1 MVVSNTS
8 PLIAL
13 AEIGLLH
20 LVPNLYG
27 TITLPGAVFDEI
39 TVAGAGAPGA
49 DEIRNARF
57 VATVRLEDTPLLR
70 ALIIELDAGEA
81 EAIACAVQSRADW
94 LLIDERRGRSIA
106 ERLGMRVIGTLGI
119 LIAAKRGGQLVEIKP
134 ALNELRDR
142 AGFWMSN
149 DLMQRVLLTA
159 NES

>member
-13 AEIGLLH
+13 AEIGLPH
-20 LVPNLYG
+20 LVPRLYG
-27 TITLPGAVFDEI
+27 TISLPGAVFDEI

-49 DEIRNARF
+49 DEIRDAEF
-57 VATVRLEDTPLLR
+57 VVTVALEDTPLLR
-70 ALIIELDAGEA
+70 ALTMELDAGEA

-106 ERLGMRVIGTLGI
+106 EKLGVRVIGTLGI
-119 LIAAKRGGQLVEIKP
+119 LIAAKRGGQLAEVKP
-134 ALNELRDR
+134 ALNELRER

-149 DLMQRVLLTA
+149 DLMQRALLAASET
-159 NES
+159 